1 MDDPSRYWL
10 GFEEPFPWPPFAFYA
25 VLFLGSVAG
34 LCWVF
39 SA

>member
-1 MDDPSRYWL
+1 MKRFDQHWWYIER
-10 GFEEPFPWPPFAFYA
+10 PFPWPLVVFYA
-25 VLFLGSVAG
+25 VLFLTLAAG